1 MTCAF
6 QKCPP
11 PPPRHPHQVP
21 GCPPLGPCQGD
32 ERPHLSTQCSGLAP
46 GHISSECVQRALWN
60 QALDI
65 ESSLGPEHP
74 PLVVLRARP
83 YFLWHLAQLCGLAR
97 ILGLAISALGD
108 GQLLEVRGLA
118 VAVVAGVARGCW
130 AHSRCLNVLARGLN
144 RELKGCR
151 AWLGCPLGRAGA
163 GQPLME
169 RKKQFTP

>member
-1 MTCAF
+1 MLFKST
-6 QKCPP
+6 P
-11 PPPRHPHQVP
+11 PPPRHPPQVP
-21 GCPPLGPCQGD
+21 GRPPLGPCRGD
-32 ERPHLSTQCSGLAP
+32 DQPHLSTQCSGLAP
-46 GHISSECVQRALWN
+46 GHIASECVQRALWN

-65 ESSLGPEHP
+65 ESSLGPERP

-83 YFLWHLAQLCGLAR
+83 YFLWHPARSCGLAR

-118 VAVVAGVARGCW
+118 TAVVAGAARGCW

-151 AWLGCPLGRAGA
+151 AWRGNRSWRERSSLLHDLGHC
-163 GQPLME
+163 
-169 RKKQFTP
+169 